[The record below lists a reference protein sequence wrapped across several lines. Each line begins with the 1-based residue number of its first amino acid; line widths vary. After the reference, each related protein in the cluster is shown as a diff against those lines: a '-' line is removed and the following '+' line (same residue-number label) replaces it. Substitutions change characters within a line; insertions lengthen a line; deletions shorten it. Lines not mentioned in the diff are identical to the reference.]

1 MSPVKGQPCERAV
14 TSVEIDVLDMVGRPP
29 TTDKERIQ
37 AYWQYLDCPTQGCNG
52 WLWRRHTTDAEW
64 GIRCYKCGK
73 SWRDTYPEHGWK
85 LWDPKN
91 KSRYVP

>member
-37 AYWQYLDCPTQGCNG
+37 AYWQYLDCPTQG
-52 WLWRRHTTDAEW
+52 WMAVEEAH
-64 GIRCYKCGK
+64 Y
-73 SWRDTYPEHGWK
+73 
-85 LWDPKN
+85 
-91 KSRYVP
+91 